1 MWGGSVLRLWFLVKQ
16 MLGRAFTASSDLCS
30 GDECCL
36 PLRHLQEGLQ
46 NDLRAAV
53 GLAVME
59 QGWEDARSAA

>member
-1 MWGGSVLRLWFLVKQ
+1 MWRGIILRLCFLVKQ
-16 MLGRAFTASSDLCS
+16 MLGRAFAVSTDLCL

-59 QGWEDARSAA
+59 QGWKDARSAA

>member
-1 MWGGSVLRLWFLVKQ
+1 

-30 GDECCL
+30 GDECC

-59 QGWEDARSAA
+59 QGWKDARSAA

>member
-1 MWGGSVLRLWFLVKQ
+1 